1 MIVFRCLPR
10 KQEPTPLRIPGPTAQ
25 VDDQNVAS
33 KTDIAASDLPVTVN
47 TVSLDMIQQQ
57 DLTDIVPAINNLPAA
72 NAWTQYRGDCAGQR
86 IYLPRATD

>member
-25 VDDQNVAS
+25 VDDQSVAS
-33 KTDIAASDLPVTVN
+33 KADIPASDLPVTVN

-57 DLTDIVPAINNLPAA
+57 DLTDIVPQSTTCP
-72 NAWTQYRGDCAGQR
+72 
-86 IYLPRATD
+86 PRTPGRNTAR